1 MNGLNSTE
9 FSCPIYEKETGNQN
23 WKTEAT
29 LGQQNDSLHLD
40 LSQENE
46 FPARKV
52 FIHASSLFKDH
63 NLISITK
70 VLPITIM
77 QLKKMKNIRVNEIK
91 QGQQF

>member
-63 NLISITK
+63 NLI
-70 VLPITIM
+70 TIM

-91 QGQQF
+91 QEQQF